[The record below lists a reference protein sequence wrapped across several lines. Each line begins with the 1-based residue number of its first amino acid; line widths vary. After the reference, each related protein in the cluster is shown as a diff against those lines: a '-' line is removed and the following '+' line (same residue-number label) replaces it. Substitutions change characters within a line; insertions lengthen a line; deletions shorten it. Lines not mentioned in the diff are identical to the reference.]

1 MRDHG
6 YLDDEQSA
14 VVLGERVHA
23 MIEKLALVPA
33 GMIAATE
40 FEIDGVGYE
49 IKLSK
54 VTAK

>member
-6 YLDDEQSA
+6 YLDDEEGA
-14 VVLGERVHA
+14 AVLGERVQA
-23 MIEKLALVPA
+23 MIEKLELVPA

-49 IKLSK
+49 IKLTK